1 MKRLAI
7 ATLMLFLG
15 SGLARPAL
23 ADDLADEADVQFE
36 LGAKKYQAG
45 DYLGALEHFLVSNR
59 LVPNKNVLFN
69 IARCYEQLHRFPDAY
84 RAYERALEAE
94 TAPEGRKNLEAAIAR
109 IAPKV
114 AILEVTTDPPGATVY
129 LDRKDLGARGET
141 PRKLGLEKGKY
152 KVIVELA

>member
-1 MKRLAI
+1 MKKLAT
-7 ATLMLFLG
+7 ALALLLL
-15 SGLARPAL
+15 LARPAS

-59 LVPNKNVLFN
+59 LVPNRNVLFN
-69 IARCYEQLHRFPDAY
+69 IARCYEQIHRYPDAY

-94 TAPEGRKNLEAAIAR
+94 TSPDQKKSIEGAIDR

-114 AILEVTTDPPGATVY
+114 GILEVTTDPPGATIY
-129 LDRKDLGARGET
+129 LER
-141 PRKLGLEKGKY
+141 
-152 KVIVELA
+152 